1 MNNVIATPVF
11 VKEFKVRSWKVR
23 MTWAWNTKTK
33 VAVLIALSIF
43 LLAIPRM
50 VS

>member
-11 VKEFKVRSWKVR
+11 VKEFKVRAWKVR
-23 MTWAWNTKTK
+23 LAWDAKTK
-33 VAVLIALSIF
+33 VAVLIALSIIF
-43 LLAIPRM
+43 LAIPRM